1 MLALRMILK
10 QGGCGIVELKQKL
23 SERAAQARD
32 VANRA
37 KKELDRKI
45 LDLTSLRFEKIKSLL
60 AEKQKR
66 WEADGDVVYQL
77 AEKVLKRAISIRES
91 LVTPTKND
99 QEERQK
105 KEAAQDVKVS
115 KVGSSEEQQKLTQTS
130 EKFEDRT
137 RAANKPVTKSKGE
150 SKKAN
155 ATGVKRK
162 SKSVKK

>member
-1 MLALRMILK
+1 M
-10 QGGCGIVELKQKL
+10 VELKQKL

-66 WEADGDVVYQL
+66 WETDGDVVYQL

-91 LVTPTKND
+91 LVTPTKSD
-99 QEERQK
+99 QDEKQK
-105 KEAAQDVKVS
+105 KETAQDVKVS
-115 KVGSSEEQQKLTQTS
+115 KVGSSEEKQKLAQTS
-130 EKFEDRT
+130 EKFEGRSGT
-137 RAANKPVTKSKGE
+137 SNKPAIKSKGE
-150 SKKAN
+150 SKKGN
-155 ATGVKRK
+155 ATGVKKK

>member
-1 MLALRMILK
+1 
-10 QGGCGIVELKQKL
+10 VELKQKL

-115 KVGSSEEQQKLTQTS
+115 KVGSSEEQQKLAQTS

>member
-1 MLALRMILK
+1 M
-10 QGGCGIVELKQKL
+10 ELKQKL

-66 WEADGDVVYQL
+66 WEAEGDVVYQL

-91 LVTPTKND
+91 LGTPAKSD
-99 QEERQK
+99 LEER
-105 KEAAQDVKVS
+105 KEKEDSQNPGLANVR
-115 KVGSSEEQQKLTQTS
+115 SSEEQQELSQKLSQASDTI
-130 EKFEDRT
+130 EDRSRT
-137 RAANKPVTKSKGE
+137 VKKPAMKSKGE
-150 SKKAN
+150 LKKSHAN
-155 ATGVKRK
+155 GVKKK

>member
-10 QGGCGIVELKQKL
+10 EGGSCMVELKQKL

-45 LDLTSLRFEKIKSLL
+45 LDLTSLRFEKIRSLL
-60 AEKQKR
+60 TEKQKR
-66 WEADGDVVYQL
+66 WEAEGDVVYQL

-91 LVTPTKND
+91 LVTPTKSD
-99 QEERQK
+99 QEQREK
-105 KEAAQDVKVS
+105 KKTAQDLKIS
-115 KVGSSEEQQKLTQTS
+115 KVGSLEEQQKLAQTS
-130 EKFEDRT
+130 EKFEDRSK
-137 RAANKPVTKSKGE
+137 ASNKPVIKSKGE
-150 SKKAN
+150 SKKGN
-155 ATGVKRK
+155 ATGVKKK